1 MFKTSLS
8 IATSLLLIL
17 ISTSMVLA
25 APAQAQSGSS
35 GSGLYALLM
44 STLMTFGL
52 LTVLTILIYRRSD

>member
-1 MFKTSLS
+1 MFKTTLS
-8 IATSLLLIL
+8 IAISLSLIL
-17 ISTSMVLA
+17 VTAAVALA
-25 APAQAQSGSS
+25 APVQAQSSS

>member
-1 MFKTSLS
+1 MFKTTLS
-8 IATSLLLIL
+8 IAISLALIL
-17 ISTSMVLA
+17 VTASIALA
-25 APAQAQSGSS
+25 APAQAQSSS

>member
-1 MFKTSLS
+1 MFKTALS
-8 IATSLLLIL
+8 IVTSLMLIL
-17 ISTSMVLA
+17 VTASVSYA
-25 APAQAQSGSS
+25 APMGTYAS

>member
-1 MFKTSLS
+1 MFKTTLS
-8 IATSLLLIL
+8 ILTTLLLIL
-17 ISTSMVLA
+17 ITASVTLA
-25 APAQAQSGSS
+25 APLQAQSSS